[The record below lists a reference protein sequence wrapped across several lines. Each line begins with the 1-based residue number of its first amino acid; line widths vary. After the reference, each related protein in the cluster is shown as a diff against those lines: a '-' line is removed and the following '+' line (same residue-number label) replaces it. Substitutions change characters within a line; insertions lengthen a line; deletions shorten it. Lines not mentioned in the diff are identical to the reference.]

1 MIFRIAMVIAF
12 ALVTACSGDSQEAQ
26 KRAEAQKYF
35 RTTNTVIAGS
45 DEITTFTPLPKPSVS
60 RPTPNPARNAYFG
73 DLHVHTT
80 LSFDASSFG
89 TTASP
94 ADAYRYAQGE
104 AIRHPSG
111 FEVQLAQPLD
121 FYAVT
126 DHAVMLGLI
135 NEAEDTTTT
144 VSQYAFAK
152 PYHNIN
158 ESVDGGLLDLAKR
171 SQIF

>member
-1 MIFRIAMVIAF
+1 MIFRIAMIVAF
-12 ALVTACSGDSQEAQ
+12 ALMAGCSGDSQEAQ
-26 KRAEAQKYF
+26 KRAEAQEYF

-45 DEITTFTPLPKPSVS
+45 DEIITFTPLPKPSDS
-60 RPTPNPARNAYFG
+60 RPEPNPDRNAYFG

-80 LSFDASSFG
+80 LSFDASAFG

-111 FEVQLAQPLD
+111 FDVQLAQPLD

-135 NEAEDTTTT
+135 NEAEDTSTT
-144 VSQYAFAK
+144 VSQYNFAK
-152 PYHNIN
+152 PYAN
-158 ESVDGGLLDLAKR
+158 L
-171 SQIF
+171 